1 MHGMARVGTTGMISI
16 DAVPDKPPT
25 LEDLLQVL
33 IRAQAS
39 APALVCCDKP
49 TLGVK
54 PFPWP
59 WSGIPMPPL
68 GVRPKE
74 AARVIGAS
82 RSQLYRL
89 LREGKLRAV
98 KRGVTL
104 LVLTDSIYEHM
115 ASLPPA
121 SFGAQSAVDTDLSK

>member
-1 MHGMARVGTTGMISI
+1 MDRELGFDEVR
-16 DAVPDKPPT
+16 DKPLT
-25 LEDLLQVL
+25 VEDLLQVL
-33 IRAQAS
+33 FRAQAGTC
-39 APALVCCDKP
+39 AWPWGTNLP
-49 TLGVK
+49 PPLGVK

-121 SFGAQSAVDTDLSK
+121 TFGAPSPVDTDQT

>member
-1 MHGMARVGTTGMISI
+1 
-16 DAVPDKPPT
+16 
-25 LEDLLQVL
+25 
-33 IRAQAS
+33 
-39 APALVCCDKP
+39 
-49 TLGVK
+49 
-54 PFPWP
+54 
-59 WSGIPMPPL
+59 MPPL
-68 GVRPKE
+68 GVKPKE

-121 SFGAQSAVDTDLSK
+121 TFGAPSPTETDLTYQAGPGVRASADQEHATSVVRSP